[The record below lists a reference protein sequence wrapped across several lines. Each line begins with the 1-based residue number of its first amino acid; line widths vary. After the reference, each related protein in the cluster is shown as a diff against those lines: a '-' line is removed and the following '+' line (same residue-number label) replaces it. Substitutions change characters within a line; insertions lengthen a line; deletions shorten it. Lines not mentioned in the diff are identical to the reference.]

1 MMKIRYKIN
10 FISINYSNN
19 VVSNNKNK
27 YDDNDNNNNNNDNN
41 YNNKINKYYFNIIN
55 QV

>member
-19 VVSNNKNK
+19 VVSNNNNK
-27 YDDNDNNNNNNDNN
+27 YDDNDNKNNNNDNN
-41 YNNKINKYYFNIIN
+41 NSKINKNYCNIIN
-55 QV
+55 QM